1 MPILYRNIEH
11 PNPKRSSV
19 SDPLKH
25 IENVGQISLTLCN
38 DRVKEKLAGTEF
50 CHRNLESVY
59 IQYMYEYIHTFS
71 DGWGQ
76 LKGSGPVHI
85 MHTVRINI
93 RQIYILMNISE
104 SNLSLKLQ
112 QYITFT
118 SAHQQIFIEI
128 SIILIFFLSVQYIYW
143 SA

>member
-59 IQYMYEYIHTFS
+59 IQYMYEYIHSVT
-71 DGWGQ
+71 DGD
-76 LKGSGPVHI
+76 
-85 MHTVRINI
+85 N
-93 RQIYILMNISE
+93 
-104 SNLSLKLQ
+104 
-112 QYITFT
+112 
-118 SAHQQIFIEI
+118 
-128 SIILIFFLSVQYIYW
+128 
-143 SA
+143 